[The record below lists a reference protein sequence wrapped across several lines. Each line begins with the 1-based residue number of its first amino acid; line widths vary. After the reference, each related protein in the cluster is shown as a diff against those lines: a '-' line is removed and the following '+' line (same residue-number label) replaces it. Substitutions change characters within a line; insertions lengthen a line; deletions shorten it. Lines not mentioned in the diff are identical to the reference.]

1 MPGASNHHAQ
11 PAKLDNGSG
20 AAPRLLCGPVV
31 VSSNARRNSP
41 VVAQPSPSFGW
52 DILDAVR
59 AHAEAAA
66 V

>member
-1 MPGASNHHAQ
+1 VLTIVRELRRAR
-11 PAKLDNGSG
+11 
-20 AAPRLLCGPVV
+20 PRLLSLIVTREPQRFLDVMQDDGRSCPPVMLP
-31 VSSNARRNSP
+31 R
-41 VVAQPSPSFGW
+41 PSFGW